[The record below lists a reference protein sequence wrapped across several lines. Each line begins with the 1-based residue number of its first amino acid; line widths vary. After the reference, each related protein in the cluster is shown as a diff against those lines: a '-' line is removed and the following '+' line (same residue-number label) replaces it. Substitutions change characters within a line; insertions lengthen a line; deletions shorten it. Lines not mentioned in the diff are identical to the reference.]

1 MINKDDLLKKIKI
14 LEFEN
19 KRLQEER
26 EKAKN
31 YNLEYGQLLIKA
43 TNENHNLSK
52 KITQIKEIAENCKY
66 KNILDVIEMTN

>member
-31 YNLEYGQLLIKA
+31 YNLEYGKLLINE
-43 TNENHNLSK
+43 TNKNHKLSK

>member
-1 MINKDDLLKKIKI
+1 MVNRDDLLTKIKI

-43 TNENHNLSK
+43 TNENHKLSK

>member
-43 TNENHNLSK
+43 TNENHKLSK
-52 KITQIKEIAENCKY
+52 KIIQIKEIAENCKY

>member
-31 YNLEYGQLLIKA
+31 YNLEYGQLLIKT

-52 KITQIKEIAENCKY
+52 KITQIKEIAENYKY
-66 KNILDVIEMTN
+66 KNILDVID

>member
-31 YNLEYGQLLIKA
+31 YNLEYGKLLI
-43 TNENHNLSK
+43 NENNKNHKLSK
-52 KITQIKEIAENCKY
+52 KITQIKEIAEICKY
-66 KNILDVIEMTN
+66 KNILDVID

>member
-14 LEFEN
+14 LEIEN

-31 YNLEYGQLLIKA
+31 YNLEYGKLLINA
-43 TNENHNLSK
+43 TNENHKLSK

-66 KNILDVIEMTN
+66 KNILDVID